1 MPKVCAPRILE
12 EQEDPQNLHKWKL
25 CQSKLLQER
34 LLVQQL
40 EAEASLMHFT
50 NSQGRSDSAASSDTE
65 DRQPAA
71 PGAKQVSP
79 LQERNAGNSVSLLLR
94 SNSASE
100 KASRRQSLPQRSGWN
115 GSTQYQ
121 SPLRRSSV
129 RDRESH
135 SQQRNSEQADSQ
147 QRRRAASPPTHNSSP
162 SQGAL
167 TDDSSGM
174 SACDALPCMRH
185 SSSIAKDSAPARRT
199 PVSERQ
205 VSCLAAGLTHDRRAE
220 EAFPAAR

>member
-1 MPKVCAPRILE
+1 M
-12 EQEDPQNLHKWKL
+12 
-25 CQSKLLQER
+25 
-34 LLVQQL
+34 QQL

-50 NSQGRSDSAASSDTE
+50 NSQGRSDSAASSDAE
-65 DRQPAA
+65 DRQPGA

-79 LQERNAGNSVSLLLR
+79 PRERNAGNSVSLPLW

-100 KASRRQSLPQRSGWN
+100 KKASRRQSLPQRSGWD

-135 SQQRNSEQADSQ
+135 SLQRSFEQADSQ

-162 SQGAL
+162 SRGAL
-167 TDDSSGM
+167 TDDSSGK
-174 SACDALPCMRH
+174 SACDTPPCMHH
-185 SSSIAKDSAPARRT
+185 SSSIAEDSAPARRT
-199 PVSERQ
+199 AVSER
-205 VSCLAAGLTHDRRAE
+205 
-220 EAFPAAR
+220 